1 MRKRL
6 LAQREQFVSGA
17 QAAVAATAVAHHM
30 VAVLRQLE
38 PQIIG
43 LYWPYLREFNA
54 VPALAADP
62 ALAKLPIALP
72 FAQRSPVRM
81 HYRAWDGKA
90 PSVRDECNIPSSEGA
105 PAAPDVVLVP
115 CVGFTSSG
123 LRIGYG
129 GGYFDRWL
137 AEHQGVTAVGIA
149 WAVGEVDAAAF
160 EAQAHD
166 RALTLIVTENGVI

>member
-1 MRKRL
+1 MRKHL
-6 LAQREQFVSGA
+6 LAQREQFVAGPHA
-17 QAAVAATAVAHHM
+17 ADAAAAVTHHII
-30 VAVLRQLE
+30 AVLRQLE

-54 VPALAADP
+54 APVLAADRT
-62 ALAKLPIALP
+62 LAKLPIALP
-72 FAQRSPVRM
+72 FAQRAPVRM

-90 PSVRDECNIPSSEGA
+90 PTVRDECNIPSSEGA

-115 CVGFTSSG
+115 CVGFTSEG
-123 LRIGYG
+123 FRIGYG

-137 AEHQGVTAVGIA
+137 ADHHGVTAVGIA
-149 WAVGEVDAAAF
+149 WAVGEVDAATF

-166 RALTLIVTENGVI
+166 RPLTVIVTENGVI